1 MGIYFNMLRESAIQ
15 DPDEVGIDLDA
26 VEDAVAGDNGIASHE
41 EEIEDAVAGVIDDPI
56 EEATHIMYESEYNF
70 NQIMRTIGITELN
83 EACSG
88 RDFFLEGGDAKGFF
102 ESIKANIVKMFEKI
116 TKVFHDVI
124 RKIQHACDMHK
135 KYYEKNKSN
144 IEKGYDG
151 KWAVDKAFD
160 MEMLSIDDG
169 NRGAAFFNKKA
180 KETPPLL
187 TLGEMEIKRVKTSN
201 DTSYTADPSWAR
213 QDSIINRV
221 IGKDL
226 GDVKALKTFLYEE
239 TFKKRSYGSD
249 KNNGKLKETV
259 INALKSRDDIDALSD
274 AYAELKKQY
283 KKYLGEIARY
293 SKSVNAPEDRKFGN
307 RVAVTQV
314 TMHYMKA
321 IQFERG
327 IYNII
332 FSNSMK
338 ALKLRRNQAFVFAMA
353 WVKAAK
359 NKKNDKKDG
368 ETSPKSESSVFHNID
383 II

>member
-15 DPDEVGIDLDA
+15 DPDDIGIDLDA
-26 VEDAVAGDNGIASHE
+26 VEDNIAGDNGIAAHE
-41 EEIEDAVAGVIDDPI
+41 EEIEDAVAGVIEDPI
-56 EEATHIMYESEYNF
+56 EEATMIMYESEYNF
-70 NQIMRTIGITELN
+70 NQIMRVIGITELN

-88 RDFFLEGGDAKGFF
+88 RDFFLEGSDAKGFF
-102 ESIKANIVKMFEKI
+102 ESVKANIVKMFEKI

-144 IEKGYDG
+144 IEKGYNG
-151 KWAVDKAFD
+151 KWAVDKAYD

-169 NRGAAFFNKKA
+169 KRGAGFFNKKC
-180 KETPPLL
+180 KERPQLMDQA
-187 TLGEMEIKRVKTSN
+187 EKEISRVKTSN
-201 DTSYTADPSWAR
+201 DTKYTNNDMWAR
-213 QDSIINRV
+213 PDMIITGVVGQHLN
-221 IGKDL
+221 
-226 GDVKALKTFLYEE
+226 DVKALKAFLQEE
-239 TFKKRSYGSD
+239 TFKKRAYGND
-249 KNNGKLKETV
+249 KNNGNLKEIV
-259 INALKSRDDIDALSD
+259 IDALKSRDDIDKLSD
-274 AYAELKKQY
+274 AYSALKKQY
-283 KKYLGEIARY
+283 KEYLGEIARY
-293 SKSVNAPEDRKFGN
+293 SKSVNAPDDRKFGN

-314 TMHYMKA
+314 TMSYMKA

-338 ALKLRRNQAFVFAMA
+338 ALKIRRNQAFLLAHA

-359 NKKNDKKDG
+359 NKKSDSSAKN
-368 ETSPKSESSVFHNID
+368 ESVFYDID

>member
-15 DPDEVGIDLDA
+15 DPDDVGIDLDA

-70 NQIMRTIGITELN
+70 NQIMRVIGITELN

-116 TKVFHDVI
+116 TQVFHDVI

-144 IEKGYDG
+144 IEKGYNG

-169 NRGAAFFNKKA
+169 NRGAGFFNKKA

-187 TLGEMEIKRVKTSN
+187 TLGEMEIKKVKSSN
-201 DTSYTADPSWAR
+201 ETKYTEASWTR
-213 QDSIINRV
+213 QDKIIQMV

-226 GDVKALKTFLYEE
+226 GDVKGLKAFLHDE

-249 KNNGKLKETV
+249 KNNGKLYDIV
-259 INALKSRDDIDALSD
+259 VSALKSREDIDKLSD

-293 SKSVNAPEDRKFGN
+293 SKSVNAPDERKFGN
-307 RVAVTQV
+307 NVAVVQV

-359 NKKNDKKDG
+359 NKNNDKKDG
-368 ETSPKSESSVFHNID
+368 ETSPKSESSVFRSID

>member
-15 DPDEVGIDLDA
+15 DPDDIGIDLDA
-26 VEDAVAGDNGIASHE
+26 VEDNIAGDNGIAAHE

-56 EEATHIMYESEYNF
+56 EEATMIMYESEYNF
-70 NQIMRTIGITELN
+70 NQIMRVIGITELN

-88 RDFFLEGGDAKGFF
+88 RDFFLEGSDAKGFF
-102 ESIKANIVKMFEKI
+102 ESVKANIVKMFEKI
-116 TKVFHDVI
+116 TQVFHNTI

-135 KYYEKNKSN
+135 KYYEKNKNN
-144 IEKGYDG
+144 IEKGYNG

-169 NRGAAFFNKKA
+169 NRGAGFFNKKA

-201 DTSYTADPSWAR
+201 ETSYTADPTWAR
-213 QDSIINRV
+213 QDTIINGV

-226 GDVKALKTFLYEE
+226 GDVKALKAFLHEE

-249 KNNGKLKETV
+249 KNNGNLKEIV
-259 INALKSRDDIDALSD
+259 INALKSRDDMDKLSD
-274 AYAELKKQY
+274 AYSELKKQY
-283 KKYLGEIARY
+283 KKYLSEIARY
-293 SKSVNAPEDRKFGN
+293 SKSVNAPDDRKFGN

-338 ALKLRRNQAFVFAMA
+338 ALKIRRNQAFLLAQA

-359 NKKNDKKDG
+359 NKKDDKKSD
-368 ETSPKSESSVFHNID
+368 SSEAKNESVFYGID

>member
-116 TKVFHDVI
+116 TQVFHDVI

-144 IEKGYDG
+144 IEKGYNG

-169 NRGAAFFNKKA
+169 NRGAGFFNKKA

-187 TLGEMEIKRVKTSN
+187 TLGEMEIEKVKKSN
-201 DTSYTADPSWAR
+201 ETKYTEASWTR
-213 QDSIINRV
+213 QDKIINMV

-226 GDVKALKTFLYEE
+226 GDVKGLKTFLHDE

-249 KNNGKLKETV
+249 KNNGKLYDIV
-259 INALKSRDDIDALSD
+259 VNALKSRDDIDKLSD

-293 SKSVNAPEDRKFGN
+293 SKSVNAPDERKFGN

-338 ALKLRRNQAFVFAMA
+338 ALKLRRNQALVFAMA

-368 ETSPKSESSVFHNID
+368 ETAPKTESSVFHNID